1 MKQTIQL
8 FAAIL
13 LMQQAAIAQS
23 PVTDTVS
30 LGTGYANQVWYSLQN
45 DEQGSAPKNNWDIAF
60 DLSAYGASVLAN
72 TATGTKVWL
81 YAAGDTAGWAT
92 LDTAGLSTW
101 PVKYNSD
108 TSWALG
114 AFNQGQSSSFDM
126 GWGMYNSITH
136 YVDGDSLYVVKL
148 ADNSFRKFWIIQL
161 ANGMYTFRYA
171 TLDNSSDQL
180 VVLDKA
186 NYTGKKFVYYSLQNN
201 SAIDREPLGASW
213 DLLFTQ
219 YTAFIPQPYTVAG
232 VLANNGVTV
241 AEARGVDVN
250 NVFYTSYTFAMPIN
264 EIGYDW
270 KTFTSS
276 WAIEDSLVY
285 FVQAASGDVWK
296 VIFTGFGGSSTGNYI
311 FTKELIS
318 PAAVSEAEATTVK
331 ALYPNPATDNATLLL
346 STETDATVTITV
358 TDFAGK
364 TVYAATPATSPG
376 LQQHELPANEWAPGM
391 YIVSVLADGKTQFRK
406 LVVQ

>member
-8 FAAIL
+8 FAAL
-13 LMQQAAIAQS
+13 LLLQQSAMAQA

-45 DEQGSAPKNNWDIAF
+45 GEQGSAPKNNWDIAF

-72 TATGTKVWL
+72 TVTGTKVWL
-81 YAAGDTAGWAT
+81 YAAGDTADWST
-92 LDTAGLSTW
+92 LDTTGLSTW
-101 PVKYNSD
+101 PAKYNSD

-114 AFNQGQSSSFDM
+114 AFSQGQSSAFDM

-148 ADNSFRKFWIIQL
+148 PDNSWRKLWIVRL

-186 NYTGKKFVYYSLQNN
+186 NYTGKNFVYYSLQNN

-219 YTAFIPQPYTVAG
+219 YTGFIPQPYTVAG

-250 NVFYTSYTFAMPIN
+250 NVFYTGYTFATAIN

-270 KTFTSS
+270 KAFTSS
-276 WAIEDSLVY
+276 WTIEDSLVY
-285 FVQAASGDVWK
+285 FVQTVPGDVWK
-296 VIFTGFGGSSTGNYI
+296 VVFTGFSGSSTGNYI

-318 PAAVSEAEATTVK
+318 PASVHEEDAGAIKT
-331 ALYPNPATDNATLLL
+331 LYPNPAAENATLVF
-346 STETDATVTITV
+346 STATDLPVTITV
-358 TDFAGK
+358 TDFSGK
-364 TVYAATPATSPG
+364 TVYASTTGVTRG
-376 LQQHELPANEWAPGM
+376 LQQHVLPANEWAPGM
-391 YIVSVLADGKTQFRK
+391 YIVSLQADGKTAFSK

>member
-1 MKQTIQL
+1 MKKPIQL

-13 LMQQAAIAQS
+13 LLQQAASAQA

-45 DEQGSAPKNNWDIAF
+45 GDQGSAPKNNWDIAF

-81 YAAGDTAGWAT
+81 YAAGDTADWAT

-101 PVKYNSD
+101 PAKYNSD

-114 AFNQGQSSSFDM
+114 AFNQGQSSTFDM

-136 YVDGDSLYVVKL
+136 YVDGDSLYIVKL
-148 ADNSFRKFWIIQL
+148 ADNSFRKLWIMQL
-161 ANGMYTFRYA
+161 ANGIYTFRYA
-171 TLDNSSDQL
+171 TLDNSSAQL
-180 VVLDKA
+180 VVLDKT
-186 NYTGKKFVYYSLQNN
+186 NYAGKNFVYYSLQNDA
-201 SAIDREPLGASW
+201 AIDREPLSASW

-219 YTAFIPQPYTVAG
+219 YTAFIPQPYSVAG
-232 VLANNGVTV
+232 VLASNGVTV

-250 NVFYTSYTFAMPIN
+250 NADYTSYTFVTPIN

-270 KTFTSS
+270 KAFTSS
-276 WAIEDSLVY
+276 WTIEDSLVY
-285 FVQAASGDVWK
+285 FVRVASGDVWK
-296 VIFTGFGGSSTGNYI
+296 VVFTGFSGSSTGNYI

-318 PAAVSEAEATTVK
+318 PASLNETEATAIK
-331 ALYPNPATDNATLLL
+331 ALYPNPATDNTTLMLG
-346 STETDATVTITV
+346 TETNAPVAITV
-358 TDFAGK
+358 VDFTGK
-364 TVYAATPATSPG
+364 TVYAATSATSPG
-376 LQQHELPANEWAPGM
+376 LQQHVLPANEWAPGM
-391 YIVSVLADGKTQFRK
+391 YIVSVLADGRMHYSK
-406 LVVQ
+406 LVVR